1 MTKSR
6 CLGVSVPPEAATDG
20 GVSIH
25 AGLVNS
31 EVCVC
36 VLVDMSYQAERVSQ
50 KAAGRGFSGM
60 VIVGAGERKKQRRTV
75 LCLRYQRGDLNR
87 EREVQKD
94 EIARHLR
101 VSPDS
106 SSFLNSTV
114 NSGEARLQISGA

>member
-1 MTKSR
+1 MRVWIPLPLPQIGVTKSR
-6 CLGVSVPPEAATDG
+6 CLGVSVPPEAATDAG
-20 GVSIH
+20 CSIC

-31 EVCVC
+31 EVC

-50 KAAGRGFSGM
+50 KAAGRGFSGT
-60 VIVGAGERKKQRRTV
+60 VIVGAGERKRQQRTV

-101 VSPDS
+101 VSPES
-106 SSFLNSTV
+106 SSFLNSV
-114 NSGEARLQISGA
+114 L